1 MSSGLT
7 SHEKAQIKTAEE
19 VVFSGKQTT
28 GFVKQLFRGQ
38 FDASRTFP
46 FPQPSPRV
54 IKETDEFVE
63 KFRKILDKHLD
74 PVWNDRNATVPAAT
88 VRAMGECGFLGM
100 TIPKEYGGLG
110 MPQYSYCKA
119 IEELSKRC
127 GGTSVMTGA
136 HQSIGLRA
144 ILLFGNE
151 KQKQCLRKLSAGEEL
166 AAFALTE
173 PEAGSDAN
181 NVQTRAVFDPV
192 KNVWRINGQKRWIT
206 NGAIASVLTVLAK
219 TEVDTPEGK
228 KEKVTAFIVRPEFP
242 GFRVVEPSLE
252 KVGIRA
258 SMQAKLEFKDMEVPA
273 ENVLGEVGKGLKI
286 GLSVLDYGRL
296 SFGAGCSSVAKECLR
311 RTIEHVKRRVQF
323 GEPIGK
329 FGLIQEKVARMAAV
343 TYAMESTAALVV
355 NAFDNGEED
364 IMLESALLKVF
375 TSDELWTIINDTIQV
390 HGGMAFFC
398 DQPFERWMR
407 DSRLNSIGEGA
418 NEVMRLF
425 IAGTALGDV
434 ARELQT
440 SMKSPTK
447 LVGLIGRNIMGQV
460 SVPVRHPLLHEEGR
474 WIGQATRKLGRQALR
489 MLVKYKESIIKQQFK
504 LERLSTATIAI
515 YTATAVV
522 SRLDRALSE
531 NDSKETRRDLKAGK
545 LYCQIARRRF
555 ANAIGNLWKDET
567 FDSQHVELSNELTGL

>member
-1 MSSGLT
+1 
-7 SHEKAQIKTAEE
+7 
-19 VVFSGKQTT
+19 
-28 GFVKQLFRGQ
+28 
-38 FDASRTFP
+38 
-46 FPQPSPRV
+46 
-54 IKETDEFVE
+54 
-63 KFRKILDKHLD
+63 
-74 PVWNDRNATVPAAT
+74 
-88 VRAMGECGFLGM
+88 
-100 TIPKEYGGLG
+100 
-110 MPQYSYCKA
+110 
-119 IEELSKRC
+119 
-127 GGTSVMTGA
+127 
-136 HQSIGLRA
+136 
-144 ILLFGNE
+144 
-151 KQKQCLRKLSAGEEL
+151 
-166 AAFALTE
+166 
-173 PEAGSDAN
+173 
-181 NVQTRAVFDPV
+181 
-192 KNVWRINGQKRWIT
+192 
-206 NGAIASVLTVLAK
+206 
-219 TEVDTPEGK
+219 
-228 KEKVTAFIVRPEFP
+228 
-242 GFRVVEPSLE
+242 
-252 KVGIRA
+252 
-258 SMQAKLEFKDMEVPA
+258 
-273 ENVLGEVGKGLKI
+273 
-286 GLSVLDYGRL
+286 
-296 SFGAGCSSVAKECLR
+296 
-311 RTIEHVKRRVQF
+311 VKRRVQF

-567 FDSQHVELSNELTGL
+567 FDSQHVELSNQLTGL